1 MSSSA
6 QDQVFALFTVG
17 HSVSGQVEASIVAGL
32 YFLAF
37 FSFLFQSPVCKRWD
51 KIHAVASL
59 CIFSAGQPRITASS
73 AIKSSTAV
81 RHCSLLRTRSL
92 NTPDEV
98 GCHAARGS
106 GFLCRALAERHSTKA
121 RFQAYLILSS
131 AATFLFI
138 GALGDLLA
146 DW

>member
-6 QDQVFALFTVG
+6 QDGVFALFTVG
-17 HSVSGQVEASIVAGL
+17 HSVSGQIEAGIVAGL

-37 FSFLFQSPVCKRWD
+37 VSFLSQSPVCKRWD
-51 KIHAVASL
+51 KLHAIVSL
-59 CIFSAGQPRITASS
+59 CIFSAGQHLKARARAQPSWSDA
-73 AIKSSTAV
+73 AAY
-81 RHCSLLRTRSL
+81 TRLCTRFLTTSFC
-92 NTPDEV
+92 V
-98 GCHAARGS
+98 VARGS
-106 GFLCRALAERHSTKA
+106 GFLCRALAEKHSTKA
-121 RFQAYLILSS
+121 RFEAYLILSS